1 MDKKLNINSDEEF
14 SGNKLGTGE
23 NQNEYFFQAP

>member
-14 SGNKLGTGE
+14 SGNKLGTEE